1 MMKKGKGPIISAS
14 TLKHDFDRRSFFIGA
29 IQGGIG
35 VLLAVRMGY
44 IVLAEGDK
52 YTVESES
59 NRVNLTLIPPR
70 RGWILDRNGAP
81 LASNRADF
89 RVDVIPER
97 LKDADATVDQLGKL
111 LELRPDRISDIKEKI
126 KQSRGFQP
134 IEIASG
140 LEYDQFAAVGV
151 RLPDMQGVVPQRGF
165 SRFYPTA
172 SSVGH
177 LIGYVGPANA
187 EEYAE
192 EDRNPLLVTPGYKI
206 GKDGLEKQ
214 FEQELRG
221 IPGAR
226 RVEVTASGRIVRDL
240 ETREDVQGDPVR
252 LTIDGPLQDY
262 AARRIGLESGSVVVM
277 DCDSGD
283 LLCMASMPSFD
294 PNSFSDGIGSV
305 EYSMLRENDR
315 VPLRNKVLQG
325 LYPPGSTVKPMHCMA
340 FLREGIDPEETIVC
354 GGGRRIGNRFFN
366 CWSNHGVVNMAKAIY
381 QSCDSYFYHFAQ
393 KVGFD
398 KVASMAKYLGLGQEF
413 PLPVNTQFYGTV
425 PTSEW
430 KLKKFGNAWQP
441 YDTVNAS
448 IGQGYYLAS
457 PLQLAVM
464 STRLATGRHV
474 EPRLAMNVEA
484 KGFDQVDFPEDQV
497 AYIRQAMSDVVNGP
511 GTAGRGRL
519 PLENVMMAGK
529 TGTAQVVSLS
539 ISDGKS
545 GPWKYRDHGLFVFFA
560 PTDKPKYA
568 GAVVIEHGGGSGA
581 AYPIAR
587 DVMTFMFD
595 PQKGM
600 DALLA
605 MEKQWGGTAQQRLEA
620 RYAAYAAERGAT
632 VVPPPRRDEDI
643 FDQVEAEARI
653 AATQSQEIGEDFV
666 APRPNPTAAGTPPP
680 DPVAPAGTTPLQ
692 PAPTPGTAPPPAAA
706 SANATPVAGQPSPAA
721 TPTAT
726 SPSRPQP

>member
-1 MMKKGKGPIISAS
+1 LKSWFSKNGLTKRPALVNAS
-14 TLKHDFDRRSFFIGA
+14 TLKNTFDRRSILIGTV
-29 IQGGIG
+29 QGGVG

-44 IVLAEGDK
+44 LAIAQNEK
-52 YTVESES
+52 YRLQSES
-59 NRVNLTLIPPR
+59 NRVNLSLIPPR

-97 LKDADATVDQLGKL
+97 LSEPAKIIDQIGAL
-111 LELRPDRISDIKEKI
+111 LALEPDRIADLQQKVATSK
-126 KQSRGFQP
+126 GYQP
-134 IEIASG
+134 IEVASG
-140 LEYDQFAAVGV
+140 LKYEQFAALSV

-165 SRFYPTA
+165 SRFYPIA

-214 FEQELRG
+214 FEQDLRG
-221 IPGAR
+221 VPGAR
-226 RVEVTASGRIVRDL
+226 RVEVTASGRIIRDL
-240 ETREDVQGDPVR
+240 ETRDDIQGDPVK

-305 EYSMLRENDR
+305 EYAMLREDER

-325 LYPPGSTVKPMHCMA
+325 LYPPGSTVKPMHCLA
-340 FLREGIDPEETIVC
+340 FLQAGVKPEESIIC
-354 GGGRRIGNRFFN
+354 GGGRRIGNRFFR
-366 CWSNHGVVNMAKAIY
+366 CHSNHGRVDMNRAIA

-393 KVGFD
+393 QIGFD
-398 KVASMAKYLGLGQEF
+398 KVAAMARDFGMGQQY
-413 PLPVNTQFYGTV
+413 PLPVNSQFYGTV
-425 PTSEW
+425 PNAEW
-430 KLKKFGNAWQP
+430 KEKKFGRPWEP
-441 YDTVNAS
+441 FDTVNAS

-457 PLQLAVM
+457 PLQLAVQAA
-464 STRLATGRHV
+464 RLATGKIIN
-474 EPRLAMNVEA
+474 PRLILDGTAPDPLSYNFKEEEL
-484 KGFDQVDFPEDQV
+484 G
-497 AYIRQAMSDVVNGP
+497 YIRQAMSDVVNGA
-511 GTAGRGRL
+511 GTARRARL
-519 PLENVMMAGK
+519 PLPGIQLAGK

-539 ISDGKS
+539 VSDGRS

-560 PTDKPKYA
+560 PFDKPKYA
-568 GAVVIEHGGGSGA
+568 GAVVIEHGGGSGS

-587 DVMTFMFD
+587 DVMTFLFD
-595 PQKGM
+595 PQKGV
-600 DALLA
+600 DALRGL
-605 MEKQWGGTAQQRLEA
+605 ERQWGGTAQERLEK
-620 RYAAYAAERGAT
+620 RYAAYAAERGASVT
-632 VVPPPRRDEDI
+632 PPPRRDEDI

-653 AATQSQEIGEDFV
+653 AAMQSEAIANDAI
-666 APRPNPTAAGTPPP
+666 APRSDPAASGTPPP
-680 DPVAPAGTTPLQ
+680 
-692 PAPTPGTAPPPAAA
+692 
-706 SANATPVAGQPSPAA
+706 AA
-721 TPTAT
+721 TDIFGTG
-726 SPSRPQP
+726 QGEQ

>member
-1 MMKKGKGPIISAS
+1 MKWLPWRSGTQRRGQLVNSS
-14 TLKHDFDRRSFFIGA
+14 TLKNTFDRRAVVIGG
-29 IQGGIG
+29 IQGGIA
-35 VLLAVRMGY
+35 VLLAGRMGY
-44 IVLAEGDK
+44 IAIAENEK
-52 YTVESES
+52 YELESES

-70 RGWILDRNGAP
+70 RGWILDRHGAP

-97 LKDADATVDQLGKL
+97 LSNPEETIAQLGDL
-111 LELRPDRISDIKEKI
+111 LELEPGRVADILDKI
-126 KQSRGFQP
+126 ETTSGFQP
-134 IEIASG
+134 VEVASG
-140 LEYDQFAAVGV
+140 LDYESFAAVSV

-177 LIGYVGPANA
+177 LIGYVGPASA
-187 EEYAE
+187 EEYDE
-192 EDRNPLLVTPGYKI
+192 NPNPLYITPGYKI

-214 FEQELRG
+214 FEDDLAG
-221 IPGAR
+221 VPGAR
-226 RVEVTASGRIVRDL
+226 RVEVTAGGRIVRDL
-240 ETREDVQGDPVR
+240 ETRDDVQGDPVK

-277 DCDSGD
+277 DCETGD

-305 EYSMLRENDR
+305 EYSMLRDDQR
-315 VPLRNKVLQG
+315 VPLRNKVLKG

-340 FLREGIDPEETIVC
+340 FLQAGVKPEETITC

-366 CWSNHGVVNMAKAIY
+366 CWSNHGTVDMAKAIY

-393 KVGFD
+393 AVGFD
-398 KVASMAKYLGLGQEF
+398 KVAEMARSLGMGQEY
-413 PLPVNTQFYGTV
+413 PLPVTSQFYGTV
-425 PTSEW
+425 PNSEW
-430 KLKKFGNAWQP
+430 KFDKFGREWQP

-464 STRLATGRHV
+464 SARLATGRQLN
-474 EPRLAMNVEA
+474 PRLVISGPDPKPASYNFAPDEI
-484 KGFDQVDFPEDQV
+484 

-519 PLENVMMAGK
+519 PFDEIQMAGK

-539 ISDGKS
+539 VSDGRS

-560 PTDKPKYA
+560 PTDNPRYA

-595 PQKGM
+595 PAKGL
-600 DALLA
+600 DALRTL
-605 MEKQWGGTAQQRLEA
+605 EEQWGGTAQQRLDQ
-620 RYAAYAAERGAT
+620 RYAAYAAERGET
-632 VVPPPRRDEDI
+632 VPTQQRRDEDI
-643 FDQVEAEARI
+643 
-653 AATQSQEIGEDFV
+653 
-666 APRPNPTAAGTPPP
+666 
-680 DPVAPAGTTPLQ
+680 
-692 PAPTPGTAPPPAAA
+692 
-706 SANATPVAGQPSPAA
+706 
-721 TPTAT
+721 
-726 SPSRPQP
+726 